1 MEPSSSSSDS
11 GSRSSGGESDTD
23 SSVSSDNSDNTGAI
37 TAAKKPPPKC
47 WMRVEGLWA
56 DKTYDFRVAAIND
69 NGHSDWSRASQRG
82 RTKPPLKPERM
93 AEGLRGDEV
102 R

>member
-1 MEPSSSSSDS
+1 
-11 GSRSSGGESDTD
+11 
-23 SSVSSDNSDNTGAI
+23 
-37 TAAKKPPPKC
+37 
-47 WMRVEGLWA
+47 MRVEGLWA